1 LPNDATRRQTLTR
14 NAPFPP
20 HAFPHAQARG
30 ELVVTAVFEK
40 FTERAIKAV
49 MLAQQEAKALRRPE
63 VGVEHIVMGLVA
75 EEAKKGG
82 WLGTGVTIDSARE
95 KAKEIVSFDKDR
107 AARRT
112 STSEVP
118 FSRGAKRV
126 FEAALNN
133 STNMGMN
140 YIAPEHIALAVAELD
155 DESLV
160 KYFEMLSTSRTF
172 VKNEA
177 ERRLKTEKEKES
189 GPAARPNTSLAPRQ
203 RQQQASQKDEKSP
216 LNDFCFDLTQRARD
230 EKIDPI
236 IGRDEEVER
245 VIQILA
251 RRSKNNPILLGEPGV
266 GKTAIAEGLALRIVS
281 GNVPEFLREK
291 RVLSLDVGLLMAGAK
306 ERGELESRVT
316 GLIKEIQDKK
326 DVVLMIDEVHTLIGA
341 GAVGKGGGGGMDIS
355 NMLKPPLARGELQCI
370 GATTVDEHRKYI
382 EKDAALERRFQP
394 VMVEEPSEEDAI
406 EILFGLRERYE
417 AHHMCEITDDA
428 LIAAVQISSR
438 YIADRFLPDKAIDLV
453 DEAGSAARIKQYMAQ
468 KERRGEVDKAT
479 SMEAMEMWRALK
491 QVSEAKEAA
500 VRGLLFEEATLLRD
514 REREV
519 KTNLSKLGV
528 KVDELTG
535 DGAYGGAKV
544 TVDEIE
550 AVAAMWSGI
559 PVQRMTLDEQ
569 AILANMDQDLQG
581 SVIGQEEAV
590 SAVSRSLRRTRCGL
604 KDPNRPIASMLFAGP
619 TGVGK
624 TELTKRLAE
633 KYFGSEDNMVRLD
646 MSEYME
652 RHSVSK
658 LVGAPPGYVG
668 FGQGG
673 TLTEAVRRKPFT
685 ILLFDEIEKAHPD
698 VFNIL
703 LQMMEDGRLTD
714 SQGRVVSF
722 KNCLIVLTSNVGS
735 KVIAKGGGGLGFQLQ
750 DDDEEGSAEY
760 KRIREKVLDEL
771 KNFFRPEMLNRLDEI
786 VCFKQLEKES
796 VQRIARLMLRE
807 TAGRM
812 RLKGM
817 EMALTASAMD
827 KLLETGFDKEYG
839 ARPLRRAITSII
851 DDNLSEAMLRGVI
864 HEGDVAVIDY
874 DRSSDQF
881 EAAAVDATAAA
892 MGVKTF
898 KGAANTE
905 NTYYGVSVTGVR
917 GDPASQGFDVQWTS
931 VGLDLEGEDFDIHRQ
946 VANNIST
953 RSSSPVPVNELP

>member
-1 LPNDATRRQTLTR
+1 MWRYIPRPGEKYPRPRVAGAVEDEQRIGRGKKGVKAATAAWLRKIKPSGEPSGLLAEVRSIKGTADHLPSRNNASGRASPTGPGASGRQSLSFLMSRKLTGGKGSAGTFSFKVGLSATL
-14 NAPFPP
+14 
-20 HAFPHAQARG
+20 AQARS
-30 ELVVTAVFEK
+30 
-40 FTERAIKAV
+40 
-49 MLAQQEAKALRRPE
+49 M
-63 VGVEHIVMGLVA
+63 
-75 EEAKKGG
+75 
-82 WLGTGVTIDSARE
+82 DSA
-95 KAKEIVSFDKDR
+95 
-107 AARRT
+107 
-112 STSEVP
+112 
-118 FSRGAKRV
+118 
-126 FEAALNN
+126 
-133 STNMGMN
+133 
-140 YIAPEHIALAVAELD
+140 ALAKL
-155 DESLV
+155 
-160 KYFEMLSTSRTF
+160 
-172 VKNEA
+172 
-177 ERRLKTEKEKES
+177 
-189 GPAARPNTSLAPRQ
+189 
-203 RQQQASQKDEKSP
+203 
-216 LNDFCFDLTQRARD
+216 
-230 EKIDPI
+230 
-236 IGRDEEVER
+236 
-245 VIQILA
+245 
-251 RRSKNNPILLGEPGV
+251 
-266 GKTAIAEGLALRIVS
+266 
-281 GNVPEFLREK
+281 
-291 RVLSLDVGLLMAGAK
+291 
-306 ERGELESRVT
+306 
-316 GLIKEIQDKK
+316 
-326 DVVLMIDEVHTLIGA
+326 H
-341 GAVGKGGGGGMDIS
+341 
-355 NMLKPPLARGELQCI
+355 
-370 GATTVDEHRKYI
+370 
-382 EKDAALERRFQP
+382 
-394 VMVEEPSEEDAI
+394 
-406 EILFGLRERYE
+406 
-417 AHHMCEITDDA
+417 IT
-428 LIAAVQISSR
+428 
-438 YIADRFLPDKAIDLV
+438 
-453 DEAGSAARIKQYMAQ
+453 
-468 KERRGEVDKAT
+468 
-479 SMEAMEMWRALK
+479 ALK

-519 KTNLSKLGV
+519 KNNLTKLGV
-528 KVDELTG
+528 KIDELTG

-544 TVDEIE
+544 TIDEIE
-550 AVAAMWSGI
+550 SVAAMWSGI
-559 PVQRMTLDEQ
+559 PVQRMTLDE
-569 AILANMDQDLQG
+569 AEILANMDEDLSG

-735 KVIAKGGGGLGFQLQ
+735 KAISKGGGGLGFQLQ

-760 KRIREKVLDEL
+760 RRIREKVLDEL

-812 RLKGM
+812 RTKGM

-864 HEGDVAVIDY
+864 QEGDVAVVDY
-874 DRSSDQF
+874 DASTDQF
-881 EAAAVDATAAA
+881 EAAAVDAVGTA
-892 MGVKTF
+892 MGVKSSSS
-898 KGAANTE
+898 GANTE
-905 NTYYGVSVTGVR
+905 NTYYGVSVTGIK
-917 GDPASQGFDVQWTS
+917 GDPASQGFDVQWSS
-931 VGLDLEGEDFDIHRQ
+931 VGLDLEGEEFDVLRQ
-946 VANNIST
+946 VSNNIST
-953 RSSSPVPVNELP
+953 RSSSPVPANDTLA

>member
-1 LPNDATRRQTLTR
+1 M
-14 NAPFPP
+14 
-20 HAFPHAQARG
+20 
-30 ELVVTAVFEK
+30 FEK

-95 KAKEIVSFDKDR
+95 KAKEIVSFDTDR

-126 FEAALNN
+126 FEAALNS
-133 STNMGMN
+133 STGMGMN

-160 KYFEMLSTSRTF
+160 AYFEMLSTNRTF

-177 ERRLKTEKEKES
+177 ERRLKSEKEKES
-189 GPAARPNTSLAPRQ
+189 GPAGRPNTSLAPRQ
-203 RQQQASQKDEKSP
+203 RQQQAQSKDEKSP
-216 LNDFCFDLTQRARD
+216 LADFCFDLTQKARD

-266 GKTAIAEGLALRIVS
+266 GKTAIAEGLALRIIS
-281 GNVPEFLREK
+281 GNVPEFLRDK

-316 GLIKEIQDKK
+316 GLIQEIKDKQ

-370 GATTVDEHRKYI
+370 GATTVKEHRKYI

-394 VMVEEPSEEDAI
+394 VMVEEPSEDEAV

-428 LIAAVQISSR
+428 IIAAVQISSR
-438 YIADRFLPDKAIDLV
+438 YIADRFLPDKAIDLI
-453 DEAGSAARIKQYMAQ
+453 DEAGSAARIKQYMFQ
-468 KERRGEVDKAT
+468 KEQTGEVDKAT

-519 KTNLSKLGV
+519 KNNLTKLGV
-528 KVDELTG
+528 KIDELTG

-544 TVDEIE
+544 TIDEIE
-550 AVAAMWSGI
+550 SVAAMWSGI
-559 PVQRMTLDEQ
+559 PVQRMTLDE
-569 AILANMDQDLQG
+569 AEILANMDEDLSG

-735 KVIAKGGGGLGFQLQ
+735 KAISKGGGGLGFQLQ

-760 KRIREKVLDEL
+760 RRIRTKVLD
-771 KNFFRPEMLNRLDEI
+771 
-786 VCFKQLEKES
+786 
-796 VQRIARLMLRE
+796 
-807 TAGRM
+807 
-812 RLKGM
+812 
-817 EMALTASAMD
+817 
-827 KLLETGFDKEYG
+827 
-839 ARPLRRAITSII
+839 
-851 DDNLSEAMLRGVI
+851 
-864 HEGDVAVIDY
+864 
-874 DRSSDQF
+874 
-881 EAAAVDATAAA
+881 
-892 MGVKTF
+892 
-898 KGAANTE
+898 
-905 NTYYGVSVTGVR
+905 
-917 GDPASQGFDVQWTS
+917 
-931 VGLDLEGEDFDIHRQ
+931 
-946 VANNIST
+946 
-953 RSSSPVPVNELP
+953 

>member
-1 LPNDATRRQTLTR
+1 MQT
-14 NAPFPP
+14 PI
-20 HAFPHAQARG
+20 QARG

-95 KAKEIVSFDKDR
+95 KAKEIVSFDTDR

-126 FEAALNN
+126 FEAALNS
-133 STNMGMN
+133 STGMGMN

-160 KYFEMLSTSRTF
+160 AYFEMLSTNRTF

-177 ERRLKTEKEKES
+177 ERRLKSEKEKES
-189 GPAARPNTSLAPRQ
+189 GPAGRPNTSLAPRQ
-203 RQQQASQKDEKSP
+203 RQQQAQSKDEKSP
-216 LNDFCFDLTQRARD
+216 LADFCFDLTQKARD

-266 GKTAIAEGLALRIVS
+266 GKTAIAEGLALRIIS
-281 GNVPEFLREK
+281 GNVPEFLRDK

-316 GLIKEIQDKK
+316 GLIQEIKDKQ

-394 VMVEEPSEEDAI
+394 VMVEEPSEDEAV

-428 LIAAVQISSR
+428 IIAAVQISSR
-438 YIADRFLPDKAIDLV
+438 YIADRFLPDKAIDLI
-453 DEAGSAARIKQYMAQ
+453 DEAGSAARIKQYMFQ
-468 KERRGEVDKAT
+468 KEQTGEVDKAT

-519 KTNLSKLGV
+519 KNNLTKLGV
-528 KVDELTG
+528 KIDELTG

-544 TVDEIE
+544 TIDEIE
-550 AVAAMWSGI
+550 SVAAMWSGI
-559 PVQRMTLDEQ
+559 PVQRMTLDE
-569 AILANMDQDLQG
+569 AEILANMDEDLSG

-735 KVIAKGGGGLGFQLQ
+735 KAISKGGGGLGFQLQ

-760 KRIREKVLDEL
+760 RRIRTKVLDEL

-812 RLKGM
+812 RTKGM

-864 HEGDVAVIDY
+864 QEGDVAVVDY
-874 DRSSDQF
+874 DASTDQF
-881 EAAAVDATAAA
+881 EAAAVDAVGTA
-892 MGVKTF
+892 MGVKSSSS
-898 KGAANTE
+898 GANTE
-905 NTYYGVSVTGVR
+905 NTYYGVSVTGVK
-917 GDPASQGFDVQWTS
+917 GDPASQGFDVQWSS
-931 VGLDLEGEDFDIHRQ
+931 VGLDLEGEEFDVLRQ
-946 VANNIST
+946 VSNNIST
-953 RSSSPVPVNELP
+953 RSSSPVPANDTLA

>member
-1 LPNDATRRQTLTR
+1 M
-14 NAPFPP
+14 
-20 HAFPHAQARG
+20 
-30 ELVVTAVFEK
+30 FEK

-95 KAKEIVSFDKDR
+95 KAKEIVSFDEDR

-126 FEAALNN
+126 FEVALNN

-155 DESLV
+155 DEFLV
-160 KYFEMLSTSRTF
+160 KYFQMLSTSRTF

-203 RQQQASQKDEKSP
+203 RQQQAQQKDEKSP

-266 GKTAIAEGLALRIVS
+266 GKTAIAEGLALRIVA

-417 AHHMCEITDDA
+417 AHHLCEITDDA

-581 SVIGQEEAV
+581 AVIGQEEAV

-624 TELTKRLAE
+624 TELTRRLAE

-685 ILLFDEIEKAHPD
+685 ILLLARLGKPLSNSHS
-698 VFNIL
+698 NIL

-817 EMALTASAMD
+817 EMALTASALD